1 MRYGE
6 RKMKKIILVTTILT
20 GSVALQAFSFD
31 DVKDKVKSSVED
43 FKKFR
48 HPSDMSAKDMVET
61 MSMGVLST
69 DLITKAFKQALKI
82 GVNKAVDTLGQKG
95 GFMDNPAV
103 RIPLP
108 PPFSQMESMI
118 RAAGGGDMIDEFILS
133 MNRAAARA
141 APQTAGIFV
150 TSIDEMSF
158 NDAADILMMDGSPA
172 TDYFKRHTKQEL
184 KDLITP
190 IIIKEM
196 KTNKVYKYYD
206 AVKKV
211 ADPMIKSFAKMTNF
225 MGMAEKLHI
234 KKHIPQDGVNIEEY
248 VTDHTIDA
256 IYFMIGESE
265 KMIRTN
271 PAHQT
276 TAELRKVFGKVMP

>member
-1 MRYGE
+1 MQ
-6 RKMKKIILVTTILT
+6 KKAIILA
-20 GSVALQAFSFD
+20 SALSASLLFQGFSFD
-31 DVKDKVKSSVED
+31 SMIEKVTD
-43 FKKFR
+43 FKKFT
-48 HPSDMSAKDMVET
+48 HPSDMTPKEVVET
-61 MSMGVLST
+61 MTGGVLST
-69 DLITKAFKQALKI
+69 ELITKAFKQALKV
-82 GVNKAVDTLGQKG
+82 GVEKAVDTLGQKG

-103 RIPLP
+103 HIPLP
-108 PPFSQMESMI
+108 PPFSQMETMI
-118 RAAGGGDMIDEFILS
+118 RATGGGDMIDEFILS
-133 MNRAAARA
+133 MNRAAAQA

-150 TSIDEMSF
+150 TSIDDMSF

-172 TDYFKRHTKQEL
+172 TDYFKKHTREEL
-184 KDLITP
+184 KALITP

-211 ADPMIKSFAKMTNF
+211 ADPGIKTFAKASNF
-225 MGMAEKLHI
+225 MGIAEKLHM

-248 VTDHTIDA
+248 VTEHTIDG
-256 IYFMIGESE
+256 IFLMIGQSE

-276 TAELRKVFGKVMP
+276 TAEMRKVFGKIIP

>member
-1 MRYGE
+1 
-6 RKMKKIILVTTILT
+6 MKKLILATAIL
-20 GSVALQAFSFD
+20 GSVSLHAFSLD
-31 DVKDKVKSSVED
+31 DIKDKVKSSIDD

-48 HPSDMSAKDMVET
+48 HPSDMSPKEVVET

-82 GVNKAVDTLGQKG
+82 GVNKAVDTLGKKG

-108 PPFSQMESMI
+108 PPFSQMETMI

-150 TSIDEMSF
+150 TSIDDMSF

-172 TDYFKRHTKQEL
+172 TDYFKRHTRKDL
-184 KDLITP
+184 KALITP
-190 IIIKEM
+190 IVIKEM

-206 AVKKV
+206 AVKTV
-211 ADPMIKSFAKMTNF
+211 ADPMMKTFAKMTNF

-234 KKHIPQDGVNIEEY
+234 KKYIPQDGVNIEEY

-256 IYFMIGESE
+256 IYFMIAQSE

-271 PAHQT
+271 PVHQT

>member
-1 MRYGE
+1 
-6 RKMKKIILVTTILT
+6 MKKIILVTTIFASSIL
-20 GSVALQAFSFD
+20 LQAFSFSD
-31 DVKDKVKSSVED
+31 IKDKAEKSIKD

-48 HPSDMSAKDMVET
+48 NPSDMSAKEVVET
-61 MSMGVLST
+61 MSMGALST

-82 GVNKAVDTLGQKG
+82 GVNKAVDTLGKKG
-95 GFMDNPAV
+95 GFMDNAAV

-118 RAAGGGDMIDEFILS
+118 RAGGGGDMIDEFVLS

-150 TSIDEMSF
+150 TSIDDMSF

-172 TDYFKRHTKQEL
+172 TDYFKRHTREEL
-184 KDLITP
+184 KELITP
-190 IIIKEM
+190 IVIKEM

-211 ADPMIKSFAKMTNF
+211 ADPMMKGFAKMTNF
-225 MGMAEKLHI
+225 MGMAKKLGM
-234 KKHIPQDGVNIEEY
+234 KKYIPQDGVNIEEF

-271 PAHQT
+271 PVHQT
-276 TAELRKVFGKVMP
+276 TKELRKVFGKIMP

>member
-1 MRYGE
+1 
-6 RKMKKIILVTTILT
+6 MKKIVIASSIVLTTLT
-20 GSVALQAFSFD
+20 LQSFSFD
-31 DVKDKVKSSVED
+31 SVMDKVTD
-43 FKKFR
+43 FKKFTK
-48 HPSDMSAKDMVET
+48 PSDMTPKEMVET
-61 MSMGVLST
+61 MTGGVLST
-69 DLITKAFKQALKI
+69 ELITKAFKQALKI
-82 GVNKAVDTLGQKG
+82 GVTKAVDTLGQKG

-103 RIPLP
+103 HIPLP
-108 PPFSQMESMI
+108 PPFSQMETMI
-118 RAAGGGDMIDEFILS
+118 RASGGGDMVDEFILS
-133 MNRAAARA
+133 MNRAAAQA

-150 TSIDEMSF
+150 STIDDMSF

-172 TDYFKRHTKQEL
+172 TDYFKKHTREEL
-184 KDLITP
+184 KKLITP

-196 KTNKVYKYYD
+196 KSNQVYKYYD

-211 ADPMIKSFAKMTNF
+211 ADPGIKTFAKVSNF
-225 MGMAEKLHI
+225 MGMAEKLHM

-256 IYFMIGESE
+256 IFMMIGQSE

-276 TAELRKVFGKVMP
+276 TAELRKVFGRFVP

>member
-1 MRYGE
+1 LTSQWILENRRGL
-6 RKMKKIILVTTILT
+6 RKNMKKIIFVTTILAT
-20 GSVALQAFSFD
+20 STALQAFSFD
-31 DVKDKVKSSVED
+31 DVKDKVKNSIED

-48 HPSDMSAKDMVET
+48 NPSDMSAKEMVET
-61 MSMGVLST
+61 MTMGALST

-118 RAAGGGDMIDEFILS
+118 RAAGGGDMMDEL
-133 MNRAAARA
+133 
-141 APQTAGIFV
+141 
-150 TSIDEMSF
+150 IDEMTF
-158 NDAADILMMDGSPA
+158 NEAADILMMDGSPA
-172 TDYFKRHTKQEL
+172 TDYFKKHTREDL
-184 KDLITP
+184 KELITP

-206 AVKKV
+206 AVKEI
-211 ADPMIKSFAKMTNF
+211 ADPMVKSFAKMTNF
-225 MGMAEKLHI
+225 MGMAKKLGV
-234 KKHIPQDGVNIEEY
+234 KKYIPQDAVNIEEY
-248 VTDHTIDA
+248 ITDHTIDA
-256 IYFMIGESE
+256 IYLMIGQSE

-276 TAELRKVFGKVMP
+276 TKELRKVFGKVMP

>member
-1 MRYGE
+1 
-6 RKMKKIILVTTILT
+6 MKKIILVTTLLA
-20 GSVALQAFSFD
+20 GSTALQAFSFD

-48 HPSDMSAKDMVET
+48 HPSDMSAKEMVET
-61 MSMGVLST
+61 MSMGALST

-82 GVNKAVDTLGQKG
+82 GVNKAVDTLGKEG

-118 RAAGGGDMIDEFILS
+118 RAAGGGEMMDEFILS

-150 TSIDEMSF
+150 DSIDDMTF
-158 NDAADILMMDGSPA
+158 NEAADILMMDGSPA
-172 TDYFKRHTKQEL
+172 TDYFKKHTREDL
-184 KDLITP
+184 KELITP

-196 KTNKVYKYYD
+196 KTNQVYKYYD
-206 AVKKV
+206 AVKEI
-211 ADPMIKSFAKMTNF
+211 ADPMVKSFAKMTNF
-225 MGMAEKLHI
+225 MGMAKKLGV
-234 KKHIPQDGVNIEEY
+234 KKYIPQDAVNIEEY
-248 VTDHTIDA
+248 ITEHTIDA
-256 IYFMIGESE
+256 IYLMIAQSE

-276 TAELRKVFGKVMP
+276 TAELRKVFGKIMP

>member
-1 MRYGE
+1 
-6 RKMKKIILVTTILT
+6 MKKIILATTIFA
-20 GSVALQAFSFD
+20 SSFSLQALSFGD
-31 DVKDKVKSSVED
+31 IKDKAEKSIKD

-48 HPSDMSAKDMVET
+48 HPSDMSAKEVVET
-61 MSMGVLST
+61 MTMGVLST

-82 GVNKAVDTLGQKG
+82 GVNKAVDTLGKKG
-95 GFMDNPAV
+95 GFMDNAAV

-108 PPFSQMESMI
+108 PPFSQMETMI
-118 RAAGGGDMIDEFILS
+118 RAGGGGDMIDEFVLS

-150 TSIDEMSF
+150 TSIDDMSF

-172 TDYFKRHTKQEL
+172 TDYFKRHTREDL
-184 KDLITP
+184 KKLITP
-190 IIIKEM
+190 IVIKEM

-211 ADPMIKSFAKMTNF
+211 ADPMMKSFAKMTNF
-225 MGMAEKLHI
+225 MGMAKKLHI
-234 KKHIPQDGVNIEEY
+234 KKYIPQDGVNIEEY

-256 IYFMIGESE
+256 IYFMIGQSE

-271 PAHQT
+271 PVHQT
-276 TAELRKVFGKVMP
+276 TKELRKVFGKIMP

>member
-1 MRYGE
+1 M
-6 RKMKKIILVTTILT
+6 MKKIVIASSIIFTTL
-20 GSVALQAFSFD
+20 ALQSFSFD
-31 DVKDKVKSSVED
+31 NVIDKVTD
-43 FKKFR
+43 FKKFTK
-48 HPSDMSAKDMVET
+48 PSDMTPKEMVET
-61 MSMGVLST
+61 MTGGVLST
-69 DLITKAFKQALKI
+69 ELITKAFKQALKI
-82 GVNKAVDTLGQKG
+82 GVTKAVDTLGQKG

-108 PPFSQMESMI
+108 PPFSQMETMI
-118 RAAGGGDMIDEFILS
+118 RASGGGDMVDEFILS
-133 MNRAAARA
+133 MNRAAAQA

-150 TSIDEMSF
+150 STIDDMSF

-172 TDYFKRHTKQEL
+172 TDYFKKHTREEL
-184 KDLITP
+184 KKLITP

-196 KTNKVYKYYD
+196 KSNEVYKYYD
-206 AVKKV
+206 AVKQV
-211 ADPMIKSFAKMTNF
+211 ADPGIKTFAKVSNF

-256 IYFMIGESE
+256 IFMMIGQSE

-276 TAELRKVFGKVMP
+276 TAELRKVFGKFVP

>member
-1 MRYGE
+1 
-6 RKMKKIILVTTILT
+6 MKKIILTTTILAT
-20 GSVALQAFSFD
+20 SISLQAISFGD
-31 DVKDKVKSSVED
+31 IMDKAESSIKD

-48 HPSDMSAKDMVET
+48 NPSDMSAKEFVET
-61 MSMGVLST
+61 MSMGALST

-82 GVNKAVDTLGQKG
+82 GVNKAVDTLGKKG

-118 RAAGGGDMIDEFILS
+118 RAAGGGDMMDEFILS

-150 TSIDEMSF
+150 DSIDEMTF
-158 NDAADILMMDGSPA
+158 NEAADILMMDGSPA
-172 TDYFKRHTKQEL
+172 TDYFKRHTREDL
-184 KDLITP
+184 KELITP

-206 AVKKV
+206 AVKEI
-211 ADPMIKSFAKMTNF
+211 ADPMVKSFAKMTNF
-225 MGMAEKLHI
+225 MGMAKKLGV
-234 KKHIPQDGVNIEEY
+234 KKYIPQDAVNIEEY
-248 VTDHTIDA
+248 ITDHTIDA
-256 IYFMIGESE
+256 IYLMIGQSE

-276 TAELRKVFGKVMP
+276 TKELRKVFGKVMP

>member
-1 MRYGE
+1 
-6 RKMKKIILVTTILT
+6 MKKIFIASSIVFTTLT
-20 GSVALQAFSFD
+20 LQSFSFD
-31 DVKDKVKSSVED
+31 SVMDKVTD
-43 FKKFR
+43 FKKFTK
-48 HPSDMSAKDMVET
+48 PSDMSAKEMVET
-61 MSMGVLST
+61 MTGGVLST
-69 DLITKAFKQALKI
+69 ELITKAFKQALKI
-82 GVNKAVDTLGQKG
+82 GVTKAVDTLGQKG

-103 RIPLP
+103 HIPLP
-108 PPFSQMESMI
+108 PPFSQMETMI
-118 RAAGGGDMIDEFILS
+118 RASGGGDMVDEFILS
-133 MNRAAARA
+133 MNRAAAQA

-150 TSIDEMSF
+150 STIDDMSF

-172 TDYFKRHTKQEL
+172 TDYFKKHTREDL
-184 KDLITP
+184 KKLITP

-196 KTNKVYKYYD
+196 KSNQVYKYYD

-211 ADPMIKSFAKMTNF
+211 ADPGIKTFAKVSNF
-225 MGMAEKLHI
+225 MGMAEKLHM

-256 IYFMIGESE
+256 IFMMIGQSE

-276 TAELRKVFGKVMP
+276 TAELRKVFGRFVP

>member
-1 MRYGE
+1 
-6 RKMKKIILVTTILT
+6 MKKIILVTTILA
-20 GSVALQAFSFD
+20 GSTALQAFSFD

-48 HPSDMSAKDMVET
+48 HPSDMSAKEMVET
-61 MSMGVLST
+61 MSMGALST

-82 GVNKAVDTLGQKG
+82 GVNKAVDTLGKKG

-118 RAAGGGDMIDEFILS
+118 RAAGGGEMMDEFILS

-150 TSIDEMSF
+150 DSIDDMTF
-158 NDAADILMMDGSPA
+158 NEAADILMMDGSPA
-172 TDYFKRHTKQEL
+172 TDYFKKHTREDL
-184 KDLITP
+184 KELITP

-196 KTNKVYKYYD
+196 KTNQVYKYYD
-206 AVKKV
+206 AVKEI
-211 ADPMIKSFAKMTNF
+211 ADPMVKSFAKMTNF
-225 MGMAEKLHI
+225 MGMAKKLGV
-234 KKHIPQDGVNIEEY
+234 KKYIPQDAVNIEEY
-248 VTDHTIDA
+248 ITEHTIDA
-256 IYFMIGESE
+256 IYLMIAQSE

-276 TAELRKVFGKVMP
+276 TAELRKVFGKIMP

>member
-1 MRYGE
+1 
-6 RKMKKIILVTTILT
+6 MKKVMLATTILL
-20 GSVALQAFSFD
+20 GSVSLQALSLD
-31 DVKDKVKSSVED
+31 DVKDKVKSSIND

-48 HPSDMSAKDMVET
+48 HPSDMSAKEMVET
-61 MSMGVLST
+61 MSMGALST

-118 RAAGGGDMIDEFILS
+118 RAAGGGEMMDEFILS

-141 APQTAGIFV
+141 APQTVGIFV
-150 TSIDEMSF
+150 DSIDDMTF
-158 NDAADILMMDGSPA
+158 NEAADILMMDGSPA
-172 TDYFKRHTKQEL
+172 TDYFKKHTREDL

-196 KTNKVYKYYD
+196 KTNQVYKYYD
-206 AVKKV
+206 AVKEI
-211 ADPMIKSFAKMTNF
+211 ADPMVKSFAKMTNF
-225 MGMAEKLHI
+225 MGMAEKI
-234 KKHIPQDGVNIEEY
+234 GVKKYIPQDAVNIEEY
-248 VTDHTIDA
+248 VTEHTIDA
-256 IYFMIGESE
+256 IYLMIAQSE

-276 TAELRKVFGKVMP
+276 TKELRKVFGKVMP

>member
-1 MRYGE
+1 
-6 RKMKKIILVTTILT
+6 MKKIVIASSIVLTTLT
-20 GSVALQAFSFD
+20 LQSFSFD
-31 DVKDKVKSSVED
+31 SVMDKVTD
-43 FKKFR
+43 FKKFTK
-48 HPSDMSAKDMVET
+48 PSDMTPKEMVET
-61 MSMGVLST
+61 MTGGVLST
-69 DLITKAFKQALKI
+69 ELITKAFKQALKI
-82 GVNKAVDTLGQKG
+82 GVTKAVDTLGQKG

-108 PPFSQMESMI
+108 PPFSQMETMI
-118 RAAGGGDMIDEFILS
+118 RASGGGDMVDEFILS
-133 MNRAAARA
+133 MNRAAAQA

-150 TSIDEMSF
+150 STIDDMSF

-172 TDYFKRHTKQEL
+172 TDYFKKHTREEL
-184 KDLITP
+184 KKLITP

-196 KTNKVYKYYD
+196 KSNQVYKYYD

-211 ADPMIKSFAKMTNF
+211 ADPGIKTFAKVSNF
-225 MGMAEKLHI
+225 MGMAEKLHM

-256 IYFMIGESE
+256 IFMMIGQSE

-276 TAELRKVFGKVMP
+276 TAELRKVFGRFVP

>member
-1 MRYGE
+1 V
-6 RKMKKIILVTTILT
+6 I
-20 GSVALQAFSFD
+20 
-31 DVKDKVKSSVED
+31 DKVTD
-43 FKKFR
+43 FKKFTK
-48 HPSDMSAKDMVET
+48 PSDMTPKEMVET
-61 MSMGVLST
+61 MTGGVLST
-69 DLITKAFKQALKI
+69 ELITKAFKQALKI
-82 GVNKAVDTLGQKG
+82 GVTKAVDTLGQKG

-108 PPFSQMESMI
+108 PPFSQMETMI
-118 RAAGGGDMIDEFILS
+118 RASGGGDMVDEFILS
-133 MNRAAARA
+133 MNRAAAQA

-150 TSIDEMSF
+150 STIDDMSF

-172 TDYFKRHTKQEL
+172 TDYFKKHTREEL
-184 KDLITP
+184 KKLITP

-196 KTNKVYKYYD
+196 KSNEVYKYYD
-206 AVKKV
+206 AVKQV
-211 ADPMIKSFAKMTNF
+211 ADPGIKTFAKVSNF

-256 IYFMIGESE
+256 IFMMIGQSE

-276 TAELRKVFGKVMP
+276 TAELRKVFGKFVP

>member
-1 MRYGE
+1 
-6 RKMKKIILVTTILT
+6 MKKIILATTILA
-20 GSVALQAFSFD
+20 SSFSLQAFSFGD
-31 DVKDKVKSSVED
+31 IKDKAEKSIKD

-48 HPSDMSAKDMVET
+48 HPSDMSAKEVVET
-61 MSMGVLST
+61 MTMGVLST

-82 GVNKAVDTLGQKG
+82 GVNKAVDTLGKKG
-95 GFMDNPAV
+95 GFMDNAAV

-108 PPFSQMESMI
+108 PPFSQMESMR
-118 RAAGGGDMIDEFILS
+118 RATGGGDMIDEFILS

-150 TSIDEMSF
+150 TSIDDMSF

-172 TDYFKRHTKQEL
+172 TDYFKRHTREDL
-184 KDLITP
+184 KKLITP
-190 IIIKEM
+190 IVIKEM

-211 ADPMIKSFAKMTNF
+211 ADPMMKSFAKMTNF
-225 MGMAEKLHI
+225 MGMAKKLHI
-234 KKHIPQDGVNIEEY
+234 KKYIPQDGVNIEEY

-256 IYFMIGESE
+256 IYFMIGQSE

-271 PAHQT
+271 PVHQT
-276 TAELRKVFGKVMP
+276 TKELRKVFGKVMP

>member
-1 MRYGE
+1 M
-6 RKMKKIILVTTILT
+6 MKKIILVTTILA
-20 GSVALQAFSFD
+20 SSASLQAFSLGD
-31 DVKDKVKSSVED
+31 IKDKVKTSVED

-48 HPSDMSAKDMVET
+48 HPSDMSAKEMVET

-95 GFMDNPAV
+95 GFMDNAAV

-118 RAAGGGDMIDEFILS
+118 RAAGGGDMIDEFVLS

-150 TSIDEMSF
+150 ASVDNMSF
-158 NDAADILMMDGSPA
+158 NDAADMLMMDGSPA
-172 TDYFKRHTKQEL
+172 TDYFKRHTREEL
-184 KDLITP
+184 KKLITP
-190 IIIKEM
+190 IVIKEM
-196 KTNKVYKYYD
+196 KTNKVYKYYN
-206 AVKKV
+206 AVKKIS
-211 ADPMIKSFAKMTNF
+211 DPMMKTFAKMSNF
-225 MGMAEKLHI
+225 MGMAEKLHV
-234 KKHIPQDGVNIEEY
+234 KKYIPQDGVNIEEF

-256 IYFMIGESE
+256 IFFMIGQTER
-265 KMIRTN
+265 MIRTN
-271 PAHQT
+271 PVHQT
-276 TAELRKVFGKVMP
+276 TSELRRVFGKVMP

>member
-1 MRYGE
+1 
-6 RKMKKIILVTTILT
+6 MKKIVIASSIIFTTL
-20 GSVALQAFSFD
+20 ALQSFSFD
-31 DVKDKVKSSVED
+31 NVIDKVTD
-43 FKKFR
+43 FKKFTK
-48 HPSDMSAKDMVET
+48 PSDMTPKEMVET
-61 MSMGVLST
+61 MTGGVLST
-69 DLITKAFKQALKI
+69 ELITKAFKQALKI
-82 GVNKAVDTLGQKG
+82 GVTKAVDTLGQKG

-108 PPFSQMESMI
+108 PPFSQMETMI
-118 RAAGGGDMIDEFILS
+118 RASGGGDMVDEFILS
-133 MNRAAARA
+133 MNRAAAQA

-150 TSIDEMSF
+150 STIDDMSF

-172 TDYFKRHTKQEL
+172 TDYFKKHTREEL
-184 KDLITP
+184 KKLITP

-196 KTNKVYKYYD
+196 KSNEVYKYYD
-206 AVKKV
+206 AVKQV
-211 ADPMIKSFAKMTNF
+211 ADPGIKTFAKVSNF

-256 IYFMIGESE
+256 IFMMIGQSE

-276 TAELRKVFGKVMP
+276 TAELRKVFGKFVP